1 MKYTHLSSFSN
12 TSTIPYKESSSL
24 SIGKD
29 HLMSLTLKINSSLQN
44 EFFMLGNLILLLD
57 QGYATVSL
65 GCYMVC
71 CYNNSFIS
79 GRLYTFELLSFI
91 HFTSYDRPY
100 ALKIKYP
107 VTRGYQ
113 FLLDKVFACCC
124 MKGLACLWHRH
135 NEHNLDRFVGW
146 FSCCILYISQFS
158 FCLLY
163 HSHPFC

>member
-1 MKYTHLSSFSN
+1 
-12 TSTIPYKESSSL
+12 
-24 SIGKD
+24 
-29 HLMSLTLKINSSLQN
+29 
-44 EFFMLGNLILLLD
+44 
-57 QGYATVSL
+57 
-65 GCYMVC
+65 MVC

-91 HFTSYDRPY
+91 HFASYDRPY
-100 ALKIKYP
+100 AIKIKYP
-107 VTRGYQ
+107 ATRGYQ
-113 FLLDKVFACCC
+113 FLLDTVFACCC

-163 HSHPFC
+163 HSHPFCWWIRHNKEGHTRLVLTHPISGCLLHDKCFIFIWAGKQIRV

>member
-1 MKYTHLSSFSN
+1 MSFSRC
-12 TSTIPYKESSSL
+12 
-24 SIGKD
+24 
-29 HLMSLTLKINSSLQN
+29 
-44 EFFMLGNLILLLD
+44 
-57 QGYATVSL
+57 AT
-65 GCYMVC
+65 
-71 CYNNSFIS
+71 
-79 GRLYTFELLSFI
+79 RLYYSMYLLGLCNAF
-91 HFTSYDRPY
+91 FTWYAVTIASLAVGY

-113 FLLDKVFACCC
+113 FLLDTVFACRC

-163 HSHPFC
+163 HSHPFCWWIRHNKEGHTRLVLTHPISGCLLHDKCFIFIWAG